1 MYKNI
6 LKSKEPSRK
15 FGFRINNLFKMRFD
29 YKMLFNMRFG
39 HCRLKN
45 IILKPTLKV
54 QKIPLL
60 KNYVI

>member
-6 LKSKEPSRK
+6 LKSREPSRK

-54 QKIPLL
+54 
-60 KNYVI
+60 